1 MQILSWQCLN
11 SVANYPP
18 NVFYLFLGGYILKN
32 ELALSKLKN
41 LILSLMALQAE
52 LRGGE
57 KEELGKA
64 IDSLKRAVEKLKWL
78 KSIQTY

>member
-1 MQILSWQCLN
+1 
-11 SVANYPP
+11 
-18 NVFYLFLGGYILKN
+18 LFLGGYILKN

-64 IDSLKRAVEKLKWL
+64 IDSLKRAVEKLK
-78 KSIQTY
+78 